1 MRNNPWPT
9 ITLLIGAPILMN
21 LAFVGLGTTFD
32 YPDVLQLPATE
43 VLARFRAEQTTIVT
57 LFTLLAAAA
66 CAFVPLSVLI
76 GRLDSSPTMRWAVR
90 AGVAAALVQTIGL
103 LRWPLLVPTL
113 TDADTFERQHA
124 LLGTLLGET
133 AGYTLTA
140 IWTALVI
147 AALRTP
153 RWFAALGYT
162 SAAAIATGVVIPL
175 GIEPA
180 AVVNFAG
187 YVLWSVWLL
196 AFAALLGRGAFAR
209 QVAVIPTS
217 STRSPQTN

>member
-1 MRNNPWPT
+1 MHNKPWTT

-21 LAFVGLGTTFD
+21 LAFVGLGMTFD

-43 VLARFRAEQTTIVT
+43 VLARFRAEQATIVT
-57 LFTLLAAAA
+57 LFALLAAAA

-76 GRLDSSPTMRWAVR
+76 GRLNDSLTMRWAVR
-90 AGVAAALVQTIGL
+90 AGIAAALVQTIGL

-113 TDADTFERQHA
+113 TDADTFERQHT

-180 AVVNFAG
+180 AVVNFLG
-187 YVLWSVWLL
+187 YLLWSGWLL
-196 AFAALLGRGAFAR
+196 AFAALLGCGAFAR

>member
-1 MRNNPWPT
+1 MRNKPYPT
-9 ITLLIGAPILMN
+9 IALLIGAPILMN
-21 LAFVGLGTTFD
+21 LAFVGLGIVFD

-43 VLARFRAEQTTIVT
+43 ILARFRAEQPTIVT
-57 LFTLLAAAA
+57 LFSLLAAAA
-66 CAFVPLSVLI
+66 CAFIPLSILI
-76 GRLDSSPTMRWAVR
+76 GRLDDSPTMRWAVR
-90 AGVAAALVQTIGL
+90 AGVAAAVVQAIGL
-103 LRWPLLVPTL
+103 LRWPLLVPSL
-113 TDADTFERQHA
+113 TDPDTFERQHT

-153 RWFAALGYT
+153 RWFAVLGYT

-180 AVVNFAG
+180 AVANFLG
-187 YVLWSVWLL
+187 YLLWSVWLL
-196 AFAALLGRGAFAR
+196 AFAALLGRGTFPR
-209 QVAVIPTS
+209 QVAVIPMS
-217 STRSPQTN
+217 STRNPQTN

>member
-1 MRNNPWPT
+1 MFDHGA
-9 ITLLIGAPILMN
+9 LQIGA
-21 LAFVGLGTTFD
+21 ARHVGVHHVGID
-32 YPDVLQLPATE
+32 SP
-43 VLARFRAEQTTIVT
+43 
-57 LFTLLAAAA
+57 
-66 CAFVPLSVLI
+66 I
-76 GRLDSSPTMRWAVR
+76 GRLDSFPTMRWAVR

-147 AALRTP
+147 AARAPHGGSPRSATP
-153 RWFAALGYT
+153 APPPSRPVSSSPSASSSPPSST
-162 SAAAIATGVVIPL
+162 SL
-175 GIEPA
+175 
-180 AVVNFAG
+180 G

-196 AFAALLGRGAFAR
+196 AFAALLARGAFAR